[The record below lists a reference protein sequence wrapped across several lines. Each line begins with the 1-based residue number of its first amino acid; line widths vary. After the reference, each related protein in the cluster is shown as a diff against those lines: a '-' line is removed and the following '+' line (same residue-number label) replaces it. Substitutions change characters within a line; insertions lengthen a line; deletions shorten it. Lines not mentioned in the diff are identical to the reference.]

1 MNIFLSKQNPGHLS
15 PSAPWSGVNG
25 AIKGHDGPALVL
37 VDAGLPAPD
46 LLIRAMTGGP
56 EIVRLGRDAGALET
70 LCRAVREAGPD
81 AASMHLFSHG
91 RPGVLALSSGEIG
104 LETLVRGGR
113 LIDGLRRA
121 LAGRPLTLY
130 GCSVGR
136 GATGRRFVEALS
148 LALDAPVFASS
159 TPTGA
164 KARGGD
170 WIFDVAAGARAG
182 IFPALLDPERAARW
196 PGLLA
201 VDVTST
207 LGDASAGTLQAA
219 DTPPDQI
226 VHFSNLGAG
235 STITLAASPTFTNG
249 AATSF
254 DFTGTT
260 TSLTIGGSDIV
271 ANSHLYFNIS
281 AGQTLTLNSGVSFTG
296 GSYIL
301 QTAGGGTVTLNGS
314 VSGTSKIWVLGGTTA
329 EIGTTTSAPLID
341 ILGNSTVR
349 FTTSGAYTSNIE
361 IEDTATIDTGANTV
375 SISGTVT
382 DDGTN
387 VLAKTG
393 TGTLT
398 LSGTNSASG
407 TMTVSQGTLS
417 VAADSNL
424 SAGAVTINGGT
435 LAVTGAT
442 TVDNAIVLGASHGTV
457 NVGANVTMSG
467 VVSGTGNLTKTGAS
481 TLTLSGTNTYSGSTT
496 VTGGSISVSTDSNL
510 GTGNVALNGGGLTV
524 TGATTIDND
533 ISGTS
538 GLTKSGTGTVILSG
552 TNTYSGGTTVN
563 GGTLQVSGGNA
574 LADAGAVSVASGAT
588 LDLNNTSETVG
599 SLTGSGTL
607 NIGTG
612 TLTLTNA
619 AATNFSGTISGTG
632 TIAGG
637 GTYTVASGA
646 TLAGTSTFS
655 TAVTVAS
662 GGTIAPGNSPGKIST
677 GNLTLASGSTANM
690 EIEGTVPGTG
700 YDQIAVTGTV
710 TISGATLSLTVTD
723 IPAAGA
729 SYILIDNDG
738 VDAVTGTFSGLAE
751 GASITAG
758 GATYTISYAGGT
770 GNDVVLTLPA
780 APVVAGNDGVTS
792 GTEGND
798 LLIGGTAADHI
809 RGLGGDDTISGL
821 EGDDTIS
828 GGAGMDLLSGYT
840 GNDLIY
846 GNQDADVIYG
856 NTGMDTIYGGQD
868 ADRVYS
874 GQNADVVYGNQG
886 ADLLCGNLGADR
898 LHGGDGADTL
908 YGNQGPDSL
917 WGDDGADILYG
928 GQGADYLGGGTDN
941 DSLCGNLGA
950 DTLAGSDGADTLVG
964 GGGNDHLTGGN
975 GADLFHFGDG
985 DGADLVLDFTV
996 GEDKIEVALGTNGI
1010 TTAADMLAHVITDAF
1025 GNAVLDL
1032 ASGNNV
1038 TLIGIAPVQLD
1049 SASFLIT

>member
-1 MNIFLSKQNPGHLS
+1 
-15 PSAPWSGVNG
+15 
-25 AIKGHDGPALVL
+25 
-37 VDAGLPAPD
+37 
-46 LLIRAMTGGP
+46 MTGTPG
-56 EIVRLGRDAGALET
+56 IVRLGSRAGAVQTLEQAI
-70 LCRAVREAGPD
+70 RSAG
-81 AASMHLFSHG
+81 AHASSVHLFSHG
-91 RPGVLALSSGEIG
+91 RPGALELASGELS
-104 LETLVRGGR
+104 LETVSRDDGG
-113 LIDGLRRA
+113 IAALRRA
-121 LAGRPLTLY
+121 LAGRPLVLY

-148 LALDAPVFASS
+148 LVLDAPVFASS

-164 KARGGD
+164 EARGGD
-170 WIFDVAAGARAG
+170 WIFDVAAGAGADMV
-182 IFPALLDPERAARW
+182 PALLDPERAALW

-201 VDVTST
+201 VDVTSNA
-207 LGDASAGTLQAA
+207 GDTGAGTLRAA
-219 DTPPDQI
+219 AIPNPNDNI
-226 VHFSNLGAG
+226 IHFSDLGPAAA
-235 STITLAASPTFTNG
+235 TINLAASPVFTRG
-249 AATSF
+249 SATLF
-254 DFTGTT
+254 DFTGST

-271 ANSHLYFNIS
+271 AASHLYFDIS
-281 AGQTLTLNSGVSFTG
+281 AGQTLTLNSGVSYTG

-301 QTAGGGTVTLNGS
+301 QTAGGGTITLNGS
-314 VSGTSKIWVLGGTTA
+314 ISGTSRVWVLGGTTT
-329 EIGTTTSAPLID
+329 EIGTTTETPFID
-341 ILGNSTVR
+341 IEGNSTVR
-349 FTTSGAYTSNIE
+349 FTTSGAYTSRIE
-361 IEDTATIDTGANTV
+361 IKDTATIDTGANTV

-442 TVDNAIVLGASHGTV
+442 TVNNAIVLGASNGTI

-467 VVSGTGNLTKTGAS
+467 VISGTGNLTKTGAS
-481 TLTLSGTNTYSGSTT
+481 TLTLSGTNTYSGTTT
-496 VTGGSISVSTDSNL
+496 VSGGSLSVSSDGNL
-510 GTGNVALNGGGLTV
+510 GTGNVVLNGGGLTV

-538 GLTKSGTGTVILSG
+538 GLTKSGTGTVVLSG
-552 TNTYSGGTTVN
+552 TNTYSGGTTIN
-563 GGTLQVSGGNA
+563 GGTLQVSGGSA
-574 LADAGAVSVASGAT
+574 LADGGAVSVAAGAT

-612 TLTLTNA
+612 TLTLTDS

-690 EIEGTVPGTG
+690 EIEGTVAGTG

-723 IPAAGA
+723 IPSTGA
-729 SYILIDNDG
+729 TYVLIDNDDT
-738 VDAVTGTFSGLAE
+738 DAVIGTFSGLAE
-751 GASITAG
+751 GATITAG
-758 GATYTISYAGGT
+758 GATYTISYVGGT

-780 APVVAGNDGVTS
+780 TPASSGGDGIMS
-792 GTEGND
+792 GSEGD
-798 LLIGGTAADHI
+798 DRLVGGSTADHI
-809 RGLGGDDTISGL
+809 KVFGGNDTVTANG
-821 EGDDTIS
+821 GDDTIS
-828 GGAGMDLLSGYT
+828 GGAGNDLLY
-840 GNDLIY
+840 GNDGADLIY
-846 GNQDADVIYG
+846 GNQDADILYG
-856 NTGMDTIYGGQD
+856 NMGQDTLYGGQGDDRVYGGQDNDVVCGNKGNDSLWGNLGTDTLRGGDGNDLLYGNHGADTLQGEGGDDTLYGGQD
-868 ADRVYS
+868 ADLLD
-874 GQNADVVYGNQG
+874 GG
-886 ADLLCGNLGADR
+886 AG
-898 LHGGDGADTL
+898 
-908 YGNQGPDSL
+908 S
-917 WGDDGADILYG
+917 
-928 GQGADYLGGGTDN
+928 

-950 DTLAGSDGADTLVG
+950 DTLSGGAGADMLVG
-964 GGGNDHLTGGN
+964 GAGND
-975 GADLFHFGDG
+975 LFRFGDG
-985 DGADLVLDFTV
+985 DGVDRIQDFV
-996 GEDKIEVALGTNGI
+996 IGEDMIGVSAGINGTGI
-1010 TTAADMLAHVITDAF
+1010 ASASDMLARITSDAS
-1025 GNAVLDL
+1025 GNVVLDL
-1032 ASGNNV
+1032 SGGNSV
-1038 TLIGIAPVQLD
+1038 TLIGVAPTQLD
-1049 SASFLIT
+1049 AASFLIV

>member
-1 MNIFLSKQNPGHLS
+1 MVELLSDCKVSCGADFDPRKCSDSHFPES
-15 PSAPWSGVNG
+15 SHAPF
-25 AIKGHDGPALVL
+25 VL
-37 VDAGLPAPD
+37 LDSGLPAPD
-46 LLIRAMTGGP
+46 LLMQAMTGAP
-56 EIVRLGRDAGALET
+56 DVVRLGAAADAFQVLGDAIR
-70 LCRAVREAGPD
+70 RASPR
-81 AASMHLFSHG
+81 ASSVHLFSHG
-91 RPGVLALSSGEIG
+91 RPGVLSLSAGEVS
-104 LETLVRGGR
+104 LDTLTRDAYGIAGF
-113 LIDGLRRA
+113 RRA
-121 LAGRPLTLY
+121 LAGRPLVLY

-136 GATGRRFVEALS
+136 GAAGQRFVEALS
-148 LALDAPVFASS
+148 FALDAPVHASS

-164 KARGGD
+164 AGRGGD
-170 WIFDVAAGARAG
+170 WKLDVAAGMSPGDLRPL
-182 IFPALLDPERAARW
+182 FDPERAAAW

-207 LGDASAGTLQAA
+207 LGDASAGTLRAA
-219 DTPPDQI
+219 AAAVDQI
-226 VHFSNLGAG
+226 VRFSNLGAG
-235 STITLAASPTFTNG
+235 GTITLAASPTFTNV
-249 AATSF
+249 AATNFS
-254 DFTGTT
+254 FTGTT

-271 ANSHLYFNIS
+271 AASHLYFNVT
-281 AGQTLTLNSGVSFTG
+281 AGKTLTLNSGVSFSAG
-296 GSYIL
+296 ARIL
-301 QTAGGGTVTLNGS
+301 QTAGGGTIALNGS
-314 VSGTSKIWVLGGTTA
+314 ISGTNKIWVLGGTTA

-361 IEDTATIDTGANTV
+361 VEDTATIDTGANNV
-375 SISGTVT
+375 SISGNVT

-407 TMTVSQGTLS
+407 SMTLNQGTLS
-417 VAADSNL
+417 VAADGNL
-424 SAGAVTINGGT
+424 SAGTVTINGGT

-442 TVDNAIVLGASHGTV
+442 TIDNAIALGASNGTV

-467 VVSGTGNLTKTGAS
+467 VVSGAGNLTKTGAS
-481 TLTLSGTNTYSGSTT
+481 TLTLSGTNTYSGTTT
-496 VTGGSISVSTDSNL
+496 VSGGTLSVSTDSNL
-510 GTGNVALNGGGLTV
+510 GTGNVALSGGGLTV

-538 GLTKSGTGTVILSG
+538 GLTKSGTGTVTLSG

-574 LADAGAVSVASGAT
+574 LADAGAVTVSSGAT
-588 LDLNNTSETVG
+588 LDLNGTSETIG

-612 TLTLTNA
+612 TLTLTDSA
-619 AATNFSGTISGTG
+619 STNFSGTISGTG

-646 TLAGTSTFS
+646 TLGGSSTFS
-655 TAVTVAS
+655 TAVTVQS

-690 EIEGTVPGTG
+690 EIEGTTAGTG

-723 IPAAGA
+723 IPSAGA
-729 SYILIDNDG
+729 TYVLIDNDG

-780 APVVAGNDGVTS
+780 TPAAAGDGIMS
-792 GTEGND
+792 GSEGD
-798 LLIGGTAADHI
+798 DRLVGGSTADHI
-809 RGLGGDDTISGL
+809 KVFGGDDTVSANA
-821 EGDDTIS
+821 GDDTIS
-828 GGAGMDLLSGYT
+828 GGAGDDLLYGRD
-840 GNDLIY
+840 GADLIY
-846 GNQDADVIYG
+846 GNQDADILYGNIGQDALYGGSGDDRIYAGQDNDVLCGNKGNDRLWGNHGTDTLRAGDGNDLLYG
-856 NTGMDTIYGGQD
+856 NTGVD
-868 ADRVYS
+868 S
-874 GQNADVVYGNQG
+874 LQG
-886 ADLLCGNLGADR
+886 ET
-898 LHGGDGADTL
+898 GDDTL
-908 YGNQGPDSL
+908 YGGKD
-917 WGDDGADILYG
+917 
-928 GQGADYLGGGTDN
+928 ADYLDGGAGN

-950 DTLAGSDGADTLVG
+950 DTLLGGAGADTLVG
-964 GGGNDHLTGGN
+964 GDGND
-975 GADLFHFGDG
+975 LFRFADG
-985 DGADLVLDFTV
+985 DGAD
-996 GEDKIEVALGTNGI
+996 
-1010 TTAADMLAHVITDAF
+1010 VITDFVVGQDVIGVSTDINGTGVTSADEMLARITSDGS

-1032 ASGNNV
+1032 AGGNSV
-1038 TLIGIAPVQLD
+1038 TLIGVAPPELD
-1049 SASFLIT
+1049 AASFLIG

>member
-1 MNIFLSKQNPGHLS
+1 MLI
-15 PSAPWSGVNG
+15 
-25 AIKGHDGPALVL
+25 DR
-37 VDAGLPAPD
+37 GLPAVD
-46 LLIRAMTGGP
+46 VLIGAMTGAP
-56 EIVRLGRDAGALET
+56 EIIRLGLGVDPLQALECAVRAAGAH
-70 LCRAVREAGPD
+70 
-81 AASMHLFSHG
+81 ASSVHLFSHG
-91 RPGVLALSSGEIG
+91 KPGVLELSAGE
-104 LETLVRGGR
+104 LSLATLSRGDRR
-113 LIDGLRRA
+113 LDDLRCA
-121 LAGRPLTLY
+121 LAGRPLVLY

-136 GATGRRFVEALS
+136 GVVGRRLVEALT

-164 KARGGD
+164 AARGGD
-170 WIFDVAAGARAG
+170 WVFDVSAGARADT
-182 IFPALLDPERAARW
+182 FPVLLDPERAARW

-201 VDVTST
+201 VNVTST
-207 LGDASAGTLQAA
+207 LGDASAGTFREAA
-219 DTPPDQI
+219 ASGEQI
-226 VHFSNLGAG
+226 VNFHDLGAG
-235 STITLAASPTFTNG
+235 ATITLAASPTFTLG
-249 AATSF
+249 FAASLG
-254 DFTGTT
+254 FTGTT
-260 TSLTIGGSDIV
+260 TSLTIGGADIV
-271 ANSHLYFNIS
+271 ADSHLYFRPS
-281 AGQTLTLNSGVSFTG
+281 AGETLTLNSGITFSSGSFIAA
-296 GSYIL
+296 SS
-301 QTAGGGTVTLNGS
+301 GGGTVAFNGS
-314 VSGTSKIWVLGGTTA
+314 ISGTSKIWVVSGSTA
-329 EIGTTTSAPLID
+329 EFGTTTSAPLID
-341 ILGNSTVR
+341 ISDNSTIR

-387 VLAKTG
+387 ALAKTG

-424 SAGAVTINGGT
+424 SAGAVTLNGGT

-442 TVDNAIVLGASHGTV
+442 TINNAIVLGASHGTV
-457 NVGANVTMSG
+457 NVGADVTMSG

-481 TLTLSGTNTYSGSTT
+481 TLTLSGTNTYTGTTT
-496 VTGGSISVSTDSNL
+496 VTGGSLSVSTDGNL

-533 ISGTS
+533 ITGTGS
-538 GLTKSGTGTVILSG
+538 LTKSGTGTVTLSG

-574 LADAGAVSVASGAT
+574 LADAGTVTVSSGGT
-588 LDLNNTSETVG
+588 LDLNGTSETIG
-599 SLTGSGTL
+599 SLSGSGTL

-612 TLTLTNA
+612 TLTLTDSA
-619 AATNFSGTISGTG
+619 STNFSGTISGTG

-646 TLAGTSTFS
+646 TLGGSSTFS

-662 GGTIAPGNSPGKIST
+662 GGIIAPGNSPGKIST

-690 EIEGTVPGTG
+690 EIEGTAAGTG

-729 SYILIDNDG
+729 TYILIDNDG

-780 APVVAGNDGVTS
+780 APVAESGDGVMS
-792 GTEGND
+792 GSEGGD
-798 LLIGGTAADHI
+798 RLVGGSTADHI
-809 RGLGGDDTISGL
+809 KVFGGNDTVTANA
-821 EGDDTIS
+821 GDDTIS
-828 GGAGMDLLSGYT
+828 GGAGNDLLY
-840 GNDLIY
+840 GNDGADLIY
-846 GNQDADVIYG
+846 GNQDADILYG
-856 NTGMDTIYGGQD
+856 NTGQDTIYGGQG
-868 ADRVYS
+868 ADRVYG
-874 GQNADVVYGNQG
+874 GQDNDVVCGNRG
-886 ADLLCGNLGADR
+886 DDSLWGNLGADTLR
-898 LHGGDGADTL
+898 AGDGNDLLYGNHGADSLQGEGGDDTL
-908 YGNQGPDSL
+908 YGGQDADL
-917 WGDDGADILYG
+917 LDG
-928 GQGADYLGGGTDN
+928 GAGN

-950 DTLAGSDGADTLVG
+950 DTLSGGAGADSLVG
-964 GGGNDHLTGGN
+964 GAGD
-975 GADLFHFGDG
+975 DLFRFGDG
-985 DGADLVLDFTV
+985 DGVDVVQDFV
-996 GEDKIEVALGTNGI
+996 IGEDLIGVSAGINGTGI
-1010 TTAADMLAHVITDAF
+1010 ASAADMLARVTSDGA

-1032 ASGNNV
+1032 ADGNSV
-1038 TLIGIAPVQLD
+1038 TLIGVAPTQLD
-1049 SASFLIT
+1049 AASFLIV